1 MSFPRALALLF
12 LVLVSGAVAAVAVAS
27 APAGSPAPDRALLR
41 PPPVASEMARFAQH
55 RRALERRRA
64 GVAPVRGPV
73 DYGTAINRFGVAR
86 GGHAHG
92 GQDVFAPAGTPLRAV
107 HDAVVLETGSDGGR
121 GNYVVLYARTVRRT
135 YSYFHM
141 SGAAL
146 VRPGQRVR
154 AGRRVGAV
162 GCSGSCQGAHLHL
175 EVHAG
180 RGTGGRALD
189 PLPAL
194 RRWARGVSPA

>member
-1 MSFPRALALLF
+1 MSFPRALALLVLI
-12 LVLVSGAVAAVAVAS
+12 LVPGAVAAAAVASVAVA
-27 APAGSPAPDRALLR
+27 PAPGDPSVLR
-41 PPPVASEMARFAQH
+41 TRPLAADMRSFAER

-64 GVAPVRGPV
+64 GVSPIAGPV

-92 GQDVFAPAGTPLRAV
+92 GQDVFAPTGTPLRAP
-107 HDAVVLETGSDGGR
+107 HDGVVLETGSDGGR
-121 GNYVVLYARTVRRT
+121 GNYVVLHAPRVDRT

-141 SGAAL
+141 SAPAS

-194 RRWARGVSPA
+194 RRWRNAD

>member
-12 LVLVSGAVAAVAVAS
+12 LVLIPGVVAAVAVA
-27 APAGSPAPDRALLR
+27 AGPPGSTAPDASLLR
-41 PPPVASEMARFAQH
+41 TRPVASDMQRFATH

-64 GVAPVRGPV
+64 GVAPIHGPV

-92 GQDVFAPAGTPLRAV
+92 GQDVFAPTGTPLRSV

-121 GNYVVLYARTVRRT
+121 GNYVVLYARRVRRT
-135 YSYFHM
+135 FSYFHM
-141 SGAAL
+141 DGPAL

-162 GCSGSCQGAHLHL
+162 GCSGSCEGAHLHF

-180 RGTGGRALD
+180 RGTTGRALD

-194 RRWARGVSPA
+194 RRWTRAA